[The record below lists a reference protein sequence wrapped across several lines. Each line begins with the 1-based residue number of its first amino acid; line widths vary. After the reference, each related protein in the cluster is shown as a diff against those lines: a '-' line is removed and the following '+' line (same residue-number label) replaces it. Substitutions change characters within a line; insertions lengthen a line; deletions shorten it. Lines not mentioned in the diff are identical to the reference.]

1 MKNTAIAL
9 TFATL
14 LLAGTPVLAENPV
27 EPGAPGSD
35 KSPGV
40 TPNDAKAAPTDATK
54 TNDATKQTG
63 ASNPDTPDPTKN
75 TPGGAGLAF
84 SLLFVGPANQTN
96 TALALYRNEPWLG
109 RPCSGTVPL
118 RS

>member
-35 KSPGV
+35 KAPGV
-40 TPNDAKAAPTDATK
+40 TPNDATAAPTDATK
-54 TNDATKQTG
+54 TNEAPKQTG

-75 TPGGAGLAF
+75 TPGAE
-84 SLLFVGPANQTN
+84 SKN
-96 TALALYRNEPWLG
+96 
-109 RPCSGTVPL
+109 
-118 RS
+118 